1 MLYDDIIARKLPP
14 TIPMDMT
21 PEKWSEYRQKTIEL
35 FMREEYGI
43 TPPAPPE
50 VRAVKGEYEPNAWA
64 GKADHYPVKLSF
76 DTPRGEFSFTA
87 DIILPKS
94 DHPLPMFLYLSFLPY
109 PNGRYGPIEEI
120 VDGGYA
126 MATFYYNDVAADTDD
141 GFTGGLAAMY
151 PRENPD
157 TDWGKIGMWAFA
169 LSRVM
174 DYVQTLPEIDKSRIF
189 SVGHSRL
196 GKTSIWC
203 AVQDERFAG
212 AVSNDSGSSGA
223 AISRDKQGERVGD
236 ITRVFPYWFC
246 GNYKKYAGNED
257 QMPFDQH
264 QLLALM
270 APRALYVASA
280 AEDVWSD
287 PNSEFMAATLASDSY
302 EMLGMHGLINPT
314 RDYIDVGEHRH
325 EGNIGYHLRKGLHFL
340 SRDDWQQFM
349 TYFASHFPY
358 KG

>member
-1 MLYDDIIARKLPP
+1 MLKNDIAARKLPP
-14 TIPMDMT
+14 TLPEGLCACEWQAYRARTLDM
-21 PEKWSEYRQKTIEL
+21 

-50 VRAVKGEYEPNAWA
+50 VRAEKGAYEANAWA

-87 DIILPKS
+87 DIIIPKA
-94 DHPLPMFLYLSFLPY
+94 DHPLPMFLYMSFLPY

-126 MATFYYNDVAADTDD
+126 MATFCYNDVTKDNADMSD
-141 GFTGGLAAMY
+141 GLAGMY
-151 PRENPD
+151 PRNDPAA
-157 TDWGKIGMWAFA
+157 DWGKIGMWAFA
-169 LSRVM
+169 ASRVM

-212 AVSNDSGSSGA
+212 GVSNDSGCSGA
-223 AISRDKQGERVGD
+223 AITRDKQGERISD
-236 ITRVFPYWFC
+236 ITRTFPFWFC
-246 GNYKKYAGNED
+246 GNYQKYVDREHD
-257 QMPFDQH
+257 MPFDQH

-280 AEDVWSD
+280 QEDIWAD
-287 PNSEFMAATLASDSY
+287 PYSEFMSATLASDAY
-302 EMLGMHGLINPT
+302 NLLGGKGLINESGEF
-314 RDYIDVGEHRH
+314 ISVGESLHD
-325 EGNIGYHLRKGLHFL
+325 GDVGYHLRSGVHFL
-340 SRDDWQQFM
+340 SRYDWQQYMRF
-349 TYFASHFPY
+349 FDKHFP
-358 KG
+358 G